1 MSVVTTTSIPQY
13 NPELAS
19 IQAVMLFSEY
29 MHDVRISALS
39 VEHVFPVTMLA
50 KSLRQKMIV
59 QDCSDG
65 QAFAHNDE
73 VKIIVS
79 IMSK

>member
-1 MSVVTTTSIPQY
+1 MSGVTTTSIPEY

-19 IQAVMLFSEY
+19 SQVVMIFSEY
-29 MHDVRISALS
+29 MRDVRISALS
-39 VEHVFPVTMLA
+39 VERVFPVTMLA
-50 KSLRQKMIV
+50 KCLRQKMIV

-65 QAFAHNDE
+65 QAFARNE
-73 VKIIVS
+73 EIKTIVS